1 VNSSAIE
8 VTRHPGWALLR
19 IAREDKRNA
28 MDRATRSGLAAA
40 LAELAR
46 PGGEVR
52 AIVITGRGASFCAG
66 LDLKERS
73 AEQAAG
79 VPDTA
84 GMEWLEINMA
94 LRRHPAVCIA
104 AVNGLALGA
113 GVTLINSCDLA
124 LASDDASIGCPE
136 IGFASYASMAGPT
149 LQLSGLSRKRAAWM
163 LLTAP
168 RIDALTAERW
178 GLINEVVPA
187 DALLTRASALATQI
201 AGYDAAALAEIKQTL
216 DHIPAQVADWRGAME
231 YGQSVNAAIRART
244 GAAAAGLAHFALAG
258 RSPDEGD

>member
-1 VNSSAIE
+1 MNSSAIE

-19 IAREDKRNA
+19 IAREGQRNA
-28 MDRATRSGLAAA
+28 MDRAARSALAAA
-40 LAELAR
+40 LAELAQ

-52 AIVITGRGASFCAG
+52 AIIITGSGASFCAG

-73 AEQAAG
+73 ADQAAG

-84 GMEWLEINMA
+84 GTEWLEINMA

-124 LASDDASIGCPE
+124 LAADGASIGCPE

-187 DALLTRASALATQI
+187 DDLLTRSTAVATQI

-231 YGQSVNAAIRART
+231 YGQTVNAAIRARS
-244 GAAAAGLAHFALAG
+244 GAAAAGLALFARG
-258 RSPDEGD
+258 RRSPGQGN